1 MSAYDSPTIIQDQ
14 YGASGWANFAE
25 KIATASVNSVNSMA
39 EFSAQQAAQIQ
50 KEADLLEKTYA
61 TFETAY
67 MEGRTEEAAALK
79 EQGADKGLID
89 QFKQDTLNWLNG
101 GGKDNE
107 YGIGILRMKTA
118 LSDPNLS
125 QVKKKDFQKQV
136 DKFDETMADFPA
148 MAANIISLKSV
159 YDTAGTGLDNVVYEG
174 VTDQDRALS
183 LQVSHALLGK
193 PNSKIPGVTSTKT
206 YGKDENGNSIATIGI
221 VYDKNSPLLPKE
233 WIQEGGVWA
242 KYVDKETGKVSPPAR
257 VYDLKKPIQ
266 LLYAKDKGLGAYKPP
281 EGAINSKTGEFN
293 SQYQTEISIEKVE
306 GKGNNL
312 GRVEKMSWANIT
324 DVVKDMGPE
333 VERRVNNTFT
343 MMGQGNG
350 GNTQALA
357 HLRSIG
363 LTGVDYLKKL
373 SEGKMTAEEV
383 KEVFRVKET
392 AAMQRQF
399 GIGSEIDKQ
408 KYLVVPVLND
418 KGEDT
423 GKMEQIDNPTYGKS
437 VAQKGK
443 PPFEKLEQRE
453 ITPEIINALKE
464 KGIIN
469 LPVLGTMG
477 SFYVKNLKNIMPPTT
492 TPTATKPTAKET
504 KLRALNSNINKA
516 FESDD
521 ISGMLST
528 TGGKQ
533 VQKLGNNTYRITAQE
548 TSTGKSAT
556 IANVFIPIGKDGK
569 PDLNS
574 KGAYEL
580 KRAFGLTGGDALTNS
595 TQFINTTSTAQ
606 SPYIKVG
613 GDISEGLSGLQNQKS
628 LDTLLAKTVNG
639 VDGIGNLGEIVDSI
653 EGFSIKKSG
662 YYNDYIRIK
671 SPITKKDG
679 TTYEKE
685 FKLPLT
691 QKDIKEVNQT
701 IKKTMLRAI

>member
-25 KIATASVNSVNSMA
+25 KIATASVNSANSMA

-61 TFETAY
+61 SFETAY
-67 MEGRTEEAAALK
+67 MEGRTEESKSLREK
-79 EQGADKGLID
+79 GTDKGLID
-89 QFKQDTLNWLNG
+89 QFKDDSILALKG
-101 GGKDNE
+101 GKLKNGKDNP
-107 YGIGILRMKTA
+107 YGIGVLRMKTA
-118 LSDPNLS
+118 LSNPSLS
-125 QVKKKDFQKQV
+125 QEKRIKYQKLI
-136 DKFDETMADFPA
+136 DKFDESMADFPA

-159 YDTAGTGLDNVVYEG
+159 RDTAGTGIDNVVYAGTNE
-174 VTDQDRALS
+174 QERALS
-183 LQVSHALLGK
+183 MQVSNALLGNGEPIK
-193 PNSKIPGVTSTKT
+193 GITSTKT
-206 YGKDENGNSIATIGI
+206 YGKDKDGNSIATIDI
-221 VYDKNSPLLPKE
+221 VYDADSSLLPKE

-242 KYVDKETGKVSPPAR
+242 KYYDKETGKVTPPAR
-257 VYDLKKPIQ
+257 VIDLKKPIH

-281 EGAINSKTGEFN
+281 EGAVDPKTKLLTP
-293 SQYQTEISIEKVE
+293 QYQMQIGVKKSD
-306 GKGNNL
+306 GKGGFL
-312 GRVEKMSWANIT
+312 DSYEDISWANIKG
-324 DVVKDMGPE
+324 VVEDMKPNIE
-333 VERRVNNTFT
+333 TRVNNTFA
-343 MMGQGNG
+343 MMGQGQE

-363 LTGVDYLKKL
+363 LTGIDYLKKI
-373 SEGKMTAEEV
+373 SDGDMTADEV
-383 KEVFRVKET
+383 KNVFREAET

-399 GIGSEIDKQ
+399 GIGSDIDKREF
-408 KYLVVPVLND
+408 LEVPD
-418 KGEDT
+418 P
-423 GKMEQIDNPTYGKS
+423 DNPGEMKQIPNPQKGKS

-443 PPFEKLEQRE
+443 PPFDKLEQRE
-453 ITPEIINALKE
+453 VTQDIIDALKA
-464 KGIIN
+464 KGVID
-469 LPVLGTMG
+469 LPALKSMG
-477 SFYVKNLKNIMPPTT
+477 SFYVKSKAIIPTT
-492 TPTATKPTAKET
+492 ASTTTKITPKQTQ
-504 KLRALNSNINKA
+504 LNALNQNINKA
-516 FESDD
+516 FESND

-533 VQKLGNNTYRITAQE
+533 VEKVGTNTYRITSQA
-548 TSTGKSAT
+548 TSTGKAAV

-595 TQFINTTSTAQ
+595 TQFINTTMTKD

-639 VDGIGNLGEIVDSI
+639 IDGIGNLGELVKSI

-671 SPITKKDG
+671 SPVLKADG

-685 FKLPLT
+685 FELPLT
-691 QKDIKEVNQT
+691 QEDIEEVNKT

>member
-25 KIATASVNSVNSMA
+25 KIATASVNSANSMA
-39 EFSAQQAAQIQ
+39 EFTAQQAAQIQ

-67 MEGRTEEAAALK
+67 MEGRTEEAKSLRTK
-79 EQGADKGLID
+79 GMDKGLID
-89 QFKQDTLNWLNG
+89 QFKEKSLGWLKG
-101 GGKDNE
+101 GGKDNK
-107 YGIGILRMKTA
+107 YGIGVLRMKTA
-118 LSDPNLS
+118 LSNPNLS
-125 QVKKKDFQKQV
+125 STKRKEFQGLV
-136 DKFDETMADFPA
+136 DKFDEKMADFPA
-148 MAANIISLKSV
+148 MAANIISMKSIKDGAGVGIDNIV
-159 YDTAGTGLDNVVYEG
+159 YAGANE
-174 VTDQDRALS
+174 QERALS
-183 LQVSHALLGK
+183 LQVANALLGDGEPIK
-193 PNSKIPGVTSTKT
+193 GITSTKT
-206 YGKDENGNSIATIGI
+206 YSEDKNGNSIATIGI
-221 VYDKNSPLLPKE
+221 VYDKNSSLLPKE

-242 KYVDKETGKVSPPAR
+242 KYYDKDTGKVSPPAR
-257 VYDLKKPIQ
+257 VYDLKKPIH
-266 LLYAKDKGLGAYKPP
+266 LLYARDKGLGAFKPP
-281 EGAINSKTGEFN
+281 EGAIDSSTGSLN
-293 SQYQTEISIEKVE
+293 PQYQTVISIKQVGGEDGNLSKIEK
-306 GKGNNL
+306 L
-312 GRVEKMSWANIT
+312 SWANIQG
-324 DVVKDMGPE
+324 VVKAKMPDIE
-333 VERRVNNTFT
+333 SRVNNTFA
-343 MMGQGNG
+343 MMGQGQE

-363 LTGVDYLKKL
+363 LTGVDYLKQI
-373 SEGKMTAEEV
+373 SEGKMTAEGV
-383 KEVFRVKET
+383 KEVFRVAET

-408 KYLVVPVLND
+408 EYLVVPVLND

-423 GKMEQIDNPTYGKS
+423 GKMEQIDNPTYNKS
-437 VAQKGK
+437 VPQKGR
-443 PPFEKLEQRE
+443 PPFEKLEQRK
-453 ITPEIINALKE
+453 ITQDIRDALE
-464 KGIIN
+464 DKGIID
-469 LPVLGTMG
+469 LPDVGTMG
-477 SFYVKNLKNIMPPTT
+477 SFYVKNLKNIMPKTT
-492 TPTATKPTAKET
+492 NPTATKPTAKET

-556 IANVFIPIGKDGK
+556 IANVFIPIGKNGK

-685 FKLPLT
+685 FRLPLT